1 MFSNDQ
7 NIETIAQLV
16 EVLKRYIATKSDLW
30 RIDIT
35 EKVVKLFTAMAMIFI
50 LSFILVLVLIYL
62 SFTIAYALS
71 TFIGLS
77 FAFLTVTCV
86 YIVIF
91 LLCILNRRRWIER
104 PLVRL
109 LADLLIDK

>member
-16 EVLKRYIATKSDLW
+16 EILKRYLSTKSDLW

-62 SFTIAYALS
+62 SFTVAYALS
-71 TFIGLS
+71 TFIGLG
-77 FAFLTVTCV
+77 FAFLSVTSV
-86 YIVIF
+86 YILIF
-91 LLCILNRRRWIER
+91 LLCIVNRKRWIER
-104 PLVRL
+104 PLVRF
-109 LADLLIDK
+109 LAELLIDR

>member
-16 EVLKRYIATKSDLW
+16 EVLKRYLTTKSDLL

-62 SFTIAYALS
+62 SFAVAYALS
-71 TFIGLS
+71 TLMGLS
-77 FAFLTVTCV
+77 FAFLTGV
-86 YIVIF
+86 YILIF
-91 LLCILNRRRWIER
+91 LLCIFNRRRWIER
-104 PLVRL
+104 PLVRF

>member
-16 EVLKRYIATKSDLW
+16 EILKRYLSTKSDLW

-62 SFTIAYALS
+62 SFTVAYALS

-77 FAFLTVTCV
+77 FAFLSVTSV
-86 YIVIF
+86 YILIF
-91 LLCILNRRRWIER
+91 LLCIVNRKRWIER
-104 PLVRL
+104 PLVRF
-109 LADLLIDK
+109 LAELLIDR

>member
-7 NIETIAQLV
+7 NIETIAELV

-35 EKVVKLFTAMAMIFI
+35 EKIVKLFTIMAMFFT

-104 PLVRL
+104 PLVRI

>member
-35 EKVVKLFTAMAMIFI
+35 EKIVKLFTIMAMFFT

-77 FAFLTVTCV
+77 FAFLTVTGV
-86 YIVIF
+86 YIFIF

-104 PLVRL
+104 PLVRI

>member
-16 EVLKRYIATKSDLW
+16 EVLKRYITTKSDLW

-35 EKVVKLFTAMAMIFI
+35 EKVVKLFTAMAMIF
-50 LSFILVLVLIYL
+50 
-62 SFTIAYALS
+62 AYALS
-71 TFIGLS
+71 TLMGLS
-77 FAFLTVTCV
+77 FAFLTVTGV
-86 YIVIF
+86 YILIF
-91 LLCILNRRRWIER
+91 LLCIFNRRRWIER
-104 PLVRL
+104 PLVRF

>member
-16 EVLKRYIATKSDLW
+16 EILKRYLSTKSDLW

-77 FAFLTVTCV
+77 FAFLSVTSV
-86 YIVIF
+86 YILIF
-91 LLCILNRRRWIER
+91 LLCIVNRKRWIER
-104 PLVRL
+104 PLVRF
-109 LADLLIDK
+109 LAELLIDR

>member
-35 EKVVKLFTAMAMIFI
+35 EKIVKLFTIMAMFFT

-62 SFTIAYALS
+62 SFTVAYALS
-71 TFIGLS
+71 TLMGLS
-77 FAFLTVTCV
+77 FAFLTVTGV
-86 YIVIF
+86 YIFIF

-104 PLVRL
+104 PLVRI

>member
-7 NIETIAQLV
+7 NIDTIAQLV
-16 EVLKRYIATKSDLW
+16 EVLTRYLTTKSDLL

-104 PLVRL
+104 PLVRI